1 MANRLKMA
9 PAQSIHTL
17 YQQGWSQRRIARE
30 LGINR
35 ETVARHLKDLPRDP
49 KPANAPIGSGDVLDG
64 SNPAIAPTGSGDGA
78 DGSNPAI
85 APTGPDPL
93 EGDTKPT
100 DLPFSSE
107 THHASL
113 QRAPGEA
120 GRPSE
125 CEPWRDQI
133 VEKLELGLSAQRIYQ
148 DLVTDY
154 GFSGSYFSVRRF
166 VRRLQVRTGLPVR
179 RLECE
184 PGEEAQVDFGTG
196 APLIGPDGKRRRTHV
211 LRIVLSCSRKAYS
224 QAVTRQTTENF
235 LVCLENAFRYFGGVP
250 KRLILDNLK
259 AAVQKADWFDPDL
272 NPKIQAFAEHY
283 GIAILPTRPYK
294 PQHKGKVERGVG
306 YVQDNG
312 LKGRKFASLDEQNQF
327 LLDWE
332 RTVAD
337 TRIHGTTRHQVGKF
351 FTEVEKPLL
360 QPLPLER
367 FPFFHEQRRAVHRD
381 GHIEVDHAY
390 YSVPPEYLGRRVWV
404 RWDARMVRVFNDRME
419 QIAVHP
425 KHEPGRFST
434 DRRHIAS
441 EKITGVE
448 RGTSWLLSRVRMIGP
463 HSTRWAEATIQARG
477 VQGVRVVQGL
487 LSLTHR
493 HHWRAIEQACQV
505 AHGYRSFRLKTIRAL
520 IDRQVPSQEQFE
532 FMTDHP
538 IIRQLSEYDQFVHE
552 AFQKEA

>member
-1 MANRLKMA
+1 MALE
-9 PAQSIHTL
+9 QSIHTL
-17 YQQGWSQRRIARE
+17 HQQGWSQRRIARE

-35 ETVARHLKDLPRDP
+35 ETVARHLTGRRPTS
-49 KPANAPIGSGDVLDG
+49 KPANAPIGSGDVQDG
-64 SNPAIAPTGSGDGA
+64 SKPANAPIGSDA
-78 DGSNPAI
+78 D
-85 APTGPDPL
+85 
-93 EGDTKPT
+93 
-100 DLPFSSE
+100 
-107 THHASL
+107 HATSY
-113 QRAPGEA
+113 RVSPEV
-120 GRPSE
+120 GRLSD

-133 VEKLELGLSAQRIYQ
+133 LKRLDLGLSAQRIYQ
-148 DLVTDY
+148 DLVTEH

-166 VRRLQVRTGLPVR
+166 VRRLGTCRELPVR
-179 RLECE
+179 RLECQ
-184 PGEEAQVDFGTG
+184 PAEEAQVDFGTG

-211 LRIVLSCSRKAYS
+211 LRIVLSYSRKAYS
-224 QAVTRQTTENF
+224 QVITRQTTENF
-235 LVCLENAFRYFGGVP
+235 ILCLENAFGHLGGVP

-272 NPKIQAFAEHY
+272 NPKMRSFAAHY

-306 YVQDNG
+306 YVQDNA
-312 LKGRKFASLDEQNQF
+312 LKGRSFASLEEQNQF

-332 RTVAD
+332 HSVAD
-337 TRIHGTTRHQVGKF
+337 TRLHGTTRHQVGKL

-360 QPLPLER
+360 QPLPRER
-367 FPFFHEQRRAVHRD
+367 FPSFNEKRRVVHRD
-381 GHIEVDHAY
+381 GHVEVDHAY

-404 RWDARMVRVFNDRME
+404 RWDGRMVRIFNERMD
-419 QIAVHP
+419 QIALHP

-434 DRRHIAS
+434 DRRHIVS

-448 RGTSWLLSRVRMIGP
+448 RGASWLLGRVRMIGP

-477 VQGVRVVQGL
+477 VQGMRVVQGL

-493 HHWRAIEQACQV
+493 HPWAAIEQACQV
-505 AHGYRSFRLKTIRAL
+505 AHGYSSFRLKTIRVL
-520 IDRQVPSQEQFE
+520 IDRQVLSQEQFE

-538 IIRQLSEYDQFVHE
+538 IIRQLSEYDRFVHE

>member
-9 PAQSIHTL
+9 LEQSIHTL
-17 YQQGWSQRRIARE
+17 HRQGWSQRRIARE

-35 ETVARHLKDLPRDP
+35 ETVARHLRDLHPGS
-49 KPANAPIGSGDVLDG
+49 KPANAPIGSGNV
-64 SNPAIAPTGSGDGA
+64 A
-78 DGSNPAI
+78 DGSKPAN
-85 APTGPDPL
+85 APLGSGAL
-93 EGDTKPT
+93 EGDSNLADAPISRDT
-100 DLPFSSE
+100 DQATS
-107 THHASL
+107 H
-113 QRAPGEA
+113 RAPREV
-120 GRPSE
+120 GRPSD
-125 CEPWRDQI
+125 CEPWRDRI
-133 VEKLELGLSAQRIYQ
+133 LEKLDLGLSAQRIYQ
-148 DLVTDY
+148 DLVTEH
-154 GFSGSYFSVRRF
+154 GFGGSYFSVRRF
-166 VRRLQVRTGLPVR
+166 VRRLGAHRELPVR

-196 APLIGPDGKRRRTHV
+196 APLIGADGKRRRTHV
-211 LRIVLSCSRKAYS
+211 LRIVLSYSRKAYS
-224 QAVTRQTTENF
+224 QAITRQTIENF
-235 LVCLENAFRYFGGVP
+235 ILCLENAFGHFGGVP

-272 NPKIQAFAEHY
+272 NPKTRSFAAHY

-312 LKGRKFASLDEQNQF
+312 LKGRRFASLEEQNQF
-327 LLDWE
+327 LLEWE

-337 TRIHGTTRHQVGKF
+337 TRLHGTTRHQVGKL
-351 FTEVEKPLL
+351 FTEVERPLL
-360 QPLPLER
+360 QPLPQER
-367 FPFFHEQRRAVHRD
+367 FPFFHEGRRGVHRD
-381 GHIEVDHAY
+381 GHIEVDRAY

-404 RWDARMVRVFNDRME
+404 RWDARMVRAFNDRME
-419 QIAVHP
+419 QIAIHP

-448 RGTSWLLSRVRMIGP
+448 RGASWLLGRVRMIGP
-463 HSTRWAEATIQARG
+463 HSTRWAEATIQTRG
-477 VQGVRVVQGL
+477 VQGMRVVQGL

-493 HHWRAIEQACQV
+493 HDWSAIEQACQV
-505 AHGYRSFRLKTIRAL
+505 AHGYGSFRLKTIRAL
-520 IDRQVPSQEQFE
+520 IDRHAPTQERFE

-552 AFQKEA
+552 TFQQEA

>member
-9 PAQSIHTL
+9 LAQSIHTL

-35 ETVARHLKDLPRDP
+35 ETVARHLKELQPAP
-49 KPANAPIGSGDVLDG
+49 KPAHAPIGSGEDQIG
-64 SNPAIAPTGSGDGA
+64 SKPAHAPIGRE
-78 DGSNPAI
+78 
-85 APTGPDPL
+85 PDLTSPQSTPC
-93 EGDTKPT
+93 E
-100 DLPFSSE
+100 
-107 THHASL
+107 
-113 QRAPGEA
+113 PG
-120 GRPSE
+120 RLSE

-133 VEKLELGLSAQRIYQ
+133 LEKLQLGLSAQRIYQ
-148 DLVTDY
+148 DLVADH
-154 GFSGSYFSVRRF
+154 GFGGSYFSVRRF
-166 VRRLQVRTGLPVR
+166 VHRRRAHTGLPVR

-196 APLIGPDGKRRRTHV
+196 APLIGPDGKRRKTHV
-211 LRIVLSCSRKAYS
+211 LRIVLSYSRKAYS

-235 LVCLENAFRYFGGVP
+235 ILCLENAFNHFGGVP
-250 KRLILDNLK
+250 RRLILDNLK

-272 NPKIQAFAEHY
+272 NPKLRSFAEHY
-283 GIAILPTRPYK
+283 GIAVLPNRPYK

-312 LKGRKFASLDEQNQF
+312 LKGRTFVSLEEQNMF

-337 TRIHGTTRHQVGKF
+337 TRLHGTTRQQVGKLF
-351 FTEVEKPLL
+351 AEVERSLL
-360 QPLPLER
+360 QPLPRER
-367 FPFFHEQRRAVHRD
+367 FPFFHEVRRNVHRD
-381 GHIEVDHAY
+381 GHVEVDRAY

-404 RWDARMVRVFNDRME
+404 RWDGRMVRVFNDKMD
-419 QIAVHP
+419 QIAAHP

-434 DRRHIAS
+434 DRNHIAS

-448 RGTSWLLSRVRMIGP
+448 RGASWLLSRARLIGP
-463 HSTRWAEATIQARG
+463 HSARWAEATIQARG
-477 VQGVRVVQGL
+477 VQGMRVVQGL

-493 HHWRAIEQACQV
+493 HDWAAIEKACQV
-505 AHGYRSFRLKTIRAL
+505 AHGHASFRLRTIRAL
-520 IDRQVPSQEQFE
+520 IDRQAPSQQRFE
-532 FMTDHP
+532 FMAHHA

>member
-9 PAQSIHTL
+9 LEQSIHTL
-17 YQQGWSQRRIARE
+17 YRQGWSQRRIARE
-30 LGINR
+30 LGIDR
-35 ETVARHLKDLPRDP
+35 ETVARHLRDLTSAS
-49 KPANAPIGSGDVLDG
+49 KPANAPLGSGDDPDG
-64 SNPAIAPTGSGDGA
+64 SKPADAPLGS
-78 DGSNPAI
+78 
-85 APTGPDPL
+85 GPDP
-93 EGDTKPT
+93 TPSQPAPPKP
-100 DLPFSSE
+100 
-107 THHASL
+107 
-113 QRAPGEA
+113 
-120 GRPSE
+120 GRLSE

-133 VEKLELGLSAQRIYQ
+133 LGKLQLGLSAQRIYQ
-148 DLVTDY
+148 DLVAEH
-154 GFSGSYFSVRRF
+154 GFGGSYFSVRRF
-166 VRRLQVRTGLPVR
+166 VQRLGAHTELPVR

-184 PGEEAQVDFGTG
+184 PADEAQVDFGTG

-211 LRIVLSCSRKAYS
+211 LRIVLSYSRKAYS
-224 QAVTRQTTENF
+224 QAITRQTTENF
-235 LVCLENAFRYFGGVP
+235 ILCLENAFAHFGGAP
-250 KRLILDNLK
+250 RRLVLDNLK

-272 NPKIQAFAEHY
+272 NPKIRSFAAHY
-283 GIAILPTRPYK
+283 GIAVLPTRPYK

-312 LKGRKFASLDEQNQF
+312 LKGRTFTSLDEQNQF

-337 TRIHGTTRHQVGKF
+337 TRLHGTTRHQVGKL

-360 QPLPLER
+360 QPLPRER
-367 FPFFHEQRRAVHRD
+367 FPFFHEGRRGVHRD
-381 GHIEVDHAY
+381 GHVEVDRAY

-404 RWDARMVRVFNDRME
+404 RWDARMVRVFNDRMD

-425 KHEPGRFST
+425 KREPGRFST
-434 DRRHIAS
+434 DRGHIAS

-448 RGTSWLLSRVRMIGP
+448 RGASWLLGRVRMIGP
-463 HSTRWAEATIQARG
+463 HSTRWAETTIQARG
-477 VQGVRVVQGL
+477 VQGMRVVQGL

-493 HHWRAIEQACQV
+493 HDSSAIEQACCV
-505 AHGYRSFRLKTIRAL
+505 AHGYGSYRLRTIRAL
-520 IDRQVPSQEQFE
+520 IDRQAPSQERFE